1 MMHELFMSPFFGIG
15 LSIAAFW
22 VGTWIRKKTGLVLC
36 NPLVL
41 AIVIVSGVLL
51 IFKIPYEEY
60 NEGGALINMFLA
72 PATACLAVSI
82 YTRAELLKK
91 NWLPIVVGA
100 SCGSLASM
108 GSVLLMCKLFG
119 MDEAMTVS
127 LIPKSVTTPI
137 AVSVAEGHGGMVPIT
152 VVAVILPAFWEAFC
166 TDTDQTFPGKR
177 SDDRRNFHRRMLP
190 RGGNIQGD

>member
-72 PATACLAVSI
+72 PATACLAVSES
-82 YTRAELLKK
+82 YNAGRAVKEK
-91 NWLPIVVGA
+91 
-100 SCGSLASM
+100 LASHR
-108 GSVLLMCKLFG
+108 SRCVLRISCIDG
-119 MDEAMTVS
+119 ERAADV
-127 LIPKSVTTPI
+127 
-137 AVSVAEGHGGMVPIT
+137 
-152 VVAVILPAFWEAFC
+152 
-166 TDTDQTFPGKR
+166 
-177 SDDRRNFHRRMLP
+177 
-190 RGGNIQGD
+190 

>member
-60 NEGGALINMFLA
+60 NDGMSCSFDLHAGR
-72 PATACLAVSI
+72 AVK
-82 YTRAELLKK
+82 EK
-91 NWLPIVVGA
+91 
-100 SCGSLASM
+100 LASHR
-108 GSVLLMCKLFG
+108 SRCVLRISCIDG
-119 MDEAMTVS
+119 ECAADV
-127 LIPKSVTTPI
+127 
-137 AVSVAEGHGGMVPIT
+137 
-152 VVAVILPAFWEAFC
+152 
-166 TDTDQTFPGKR
+166 
-177 SDDRRNFHRRMLP
+177 
-190 RGGNIQGD
+190 